1 MNLPNIFYRLKKL
14 QIKQIKDNVSLAM
27 RKCKTNG
34 EKITAG
40 EVLSPGF
47 IDNVAM
53 HGEGFRVLR
62 KLRGSPP
69 YWESAKKDI
78 FAMIKQLSTPTWFC
92 SFSAAET
99 KWVPLRSVFSKI
111 GKTKKIDRS
120 RSY

>member
-1 MNLPNIFYRLKKL
+1 MGK
-14 QIKQIKDNVSLAM
+14 
-27 RKCKTNG
+27 
-34 EKITAG
+34 KITAG

-78 FAMIKQLSTPTWFC
+78 FAMIKQLSTPTRKLNGYLC
-92 SFSAAET
+92 AQCLAKLE
-99 KWVPLRSVFSKI
+99 
-111 GKTKKIDRS
+111 KKIDRS